1 MPATA
6 LTNDYRQAATKIFEW
21 LMQNYDSSYWI
32 LGHSF
37 DTIIDYLDNVDH
49 SKAADVGN
57 MVVKQYQIALNKTG
71 GYDSAW
77 FDDFGWWT
85 VATQRAVGK
94 PFFKPDVKNQF
105 RGIMSE
111 CWKRFTGNAPY
122 VWDRR
127 APGTFNDYRSAV
139 DGGAWNEYWVGTSST
154 FPGPKDGDPS
164 SGTLQGIQNTV
175 TNALY
180 LVAAQRLGS
189 TDPDAKTAAEREY
202 NFLSNWFWQQQQDP
216 LWWLPQPKD
225 HPNAALVRERVS
237 HFYNG
242 REAGGFLKDWTW
254 TGDQGLVLGALTDR
268 MRVDPGNY
276 QWLLDRAKQLLIG
289 ARILLVNESGVLTS
303 WTGFPE
309 NNAPDGDARDYST
322 GAGVF
327 WRNVLYA
334 WKGNQDL
341 RAFLNDPAYRQFV
354 RTSADVVKAPTNE
367 TDLVA
372 LTNELAVLVA
382 AAVILA

>member
-21 LMQNYDSSYWI
+21 LMQSYDSSYWI

-94 PFFKPDVKNQF
+94 PFFTPEAKNQF

-127 APGTFNDYRSAV
+127 PPGTFDDYRPAV
-139 DGGAWNEYWVGTSST
+139 DGGAWNEYWEGTSST
-154 FPGPKDGDPS
+154 FPGPKHGDPK

-180 LVAAQRLGS
+180 LVAAQRLGG
-189 TDPDAKTAAEREY
+189 TDPDAKAAAEREY
-202 NFLSNWFWQQQQDP
+202 NFLSNWLWQQQQDP
-216 LWWLPQPKD
+216 LWWPQNG
-225 HPNAALVRERVS
+225 PNAALVRERVS

-242 REAGGFLKDWTW
+242 KEDTGFQKDWAW
-254 TGDQGLVLGALTDR
+254 TGDQGLILGALTDR
-268 MRVDPGNY
+268 MRLDDY
-276 QWLLDRAKQLLIG
+276 QAVLGRAKQLLTG
-289 ARILLVNESGVLTS
+289 VRSSLVDGSGMLGPWSNSGSV
-303 WTGFPE
+303 
-309 NNAPDGDARDYST
+309 PDGDTGDYET
-322 GAGVF
+322 GVGVF
-327 WRNVLYA
+327 WRNVLYT
-334 WKGNQDL
+334 WKNNPDL
-341 RAFLNDPAYRQFV
+341 RAFLSDPAYQQFV
-354 RTSADVVKAPTNE
+354 RVNGNEAVNAPQTS
-367 TDLVA
+367 DLVT
-372 LTNELAVLVA
+372 LTNQLAVLVA
-382 AAVILA
+382 AAVMLQ